1 MNEIIY
7 TNYAQYKAQLDAELT
22 KTAEGFVRIGYL
34 LKVARDTDILRESGY
49 ASVAEFARAEYGL
62 DKTQVSRFIHINDK
76 FSEGGYAD
84 HLLPEFQGYGY
95 AKLTLMMSLPDEIN
109 ENLSPAYTKAEI
121 QTIKD
126 EVDEEKK
133 VSDVERWL
141 EGEADAPLLAQVTK
155 EIAKEWPRLYEKIT
169 KQCQGGIL
177 PSEEIMTE
185 LIAPQG
191 EITYSV
197 RIQGKGR
204 VMLMISEDARKL
216 VVARTGEVT
225 EVSWHEIRQQ
235 WIDLV
240 KTAPYEEKAGVAPV
254 QQKET
259 RVMVPEPE
267 QNQINEGEESIPMP
281 QPVEPEPEETKEE
294 PEQVEE
300 EPQETEEDLPGQQT
314 IENDYQEIAQSRI
327 TPEADADPEVE
338 VVEVE
343 IVETPEM
350 RPTQMSATTEQ
361 AAEEAE
367 PAAVEPEPTP
377 IQRILLN
384 RAQSMTDHIKASEWP
399 EALKDLAQLRECIER
414 MTGINE

>member
-34 LKVARDTDILRESGY
+34 LKVARDTDILQESGY

-109 ENLSPAYTKAEI
+109 ENLSPSYTKAEI

-133 VSDVERWL
+133 VSDIERWL
-141 EGEADAPLLAQVTK
+141 EGEADAPLLARVTK

-169 KQCQGGIL
+169 KQCQEEIL
-177 PSEEIMTE
+177 PSEEIIAE

-191 EITYSV
+191 EVTYSV

-204 VMLMISEDARKL
+204 VMLMISEDSQKL
-216 VVARTGEVT
+216 VVARTGEVA

-235 WIDLV
+235 WIELA
-240 KTAPYEEKAGVAPV
+240 KAAPYEEKTEVAPV

-259 RVMVPEPE
+259 RVMVPEKEPE
-267 QNQINEGEESIPMP
+267 QIPIHEVEESILMP
-281 QPVEPEPEETKEE
+281 QPIEPEPEGPKEE
-294 PEQVEE
+294 L
-300 EPQETEEDLPGQQT
+300 EEDLPGQQT
-314 IENDYQEIAQSRI
+314 IENDYAEIAQSRI
-327 TPEADADPEVE
+327 TPEADAKSEIEKVE
-338 VVEVE
+338 AE

-350 RPTQMSATTEQ
+350 RPTQMSAAVGQT
-361 AAEEAE
+361 AEETAK
-367 PAAVEPEPTP
+367 PAAAEPTP
-377 IQRILLN
+377 IQNILLN

-399 EALKDLAQLRECIER
+399 EALKDIAQLKECIER
-414 MTGINE
+414 MAGINE

>member
-34 LKVARDTDILRESGY
+34 LKVARDTDILQESGY

-109 ENLSPAYTKAEI
+109 ENLSPSYTKAEI

-133 VSDVERWL
+133 VSDIERWL
-141 EGEADAPLLAQVTK
+141 EGEEDAPLLAQVTK
-155 EIAKEWPRLYEKIT
+155 EIAKEWPRLHKKIT
-169 KQCQGGIL
+169 ELCKGEVL
-177 PSEEIMTE
+177 LSEEILAE
-185 LIAPQG
+185 LVAPQG

-197 RIQGKGR
+197 RVQGKGR
-204 VMLMISEDARKL
+204 VMLMVSEDARKL
-216 VVARTGEVT
+216 VTARTGEVE

-235 WIDLV
+235 WIELV
-240 KTAPYEEKAGVAPV
+240 ENAPYEEKAEVAPV

-259 RVMVPEPE
+259 RVMVPE
-267 QNQINEGEESIPMP
+267 QNPIHEVEESIPIP
-281 QPVEPEPEETKEE
+281 QPIEPEPEEPKEE
-294 PEQVEE
+294 SQK
-300 EPQETEEDLPGQQT
+300 TEEDMQGQRPA
-314 IENDYQEIAQSRI
+314 ENDCAEIAQSRI
-327 TPEADADPEVE
+327 SPEADANPEVE
-338 VVEVE
+338 KVEAE

-350 RPTQMSATTEQ
+350 RPTQMSA
-361 AAEEAE
+361 AEETVE
-367 PAAVEPEPTP
+367 PAAVEASEPEIEEPKPEITP
-377 IQRILLN
+377 IQSILLN
-384 RAQSMTDHIKASEWP
+384 RARSMTDHIRDSEWS
-399 EALKDLAQLRECIER
+399 EALKDIAQLKECIER

>member
-7 TNYAQYKAQLDAELT
+7 ANYAQYKAQLDTELT

-34 LKVARDTDILRESGY
+34 LKVARDTDILQESGY

-109 ENLSPAYTKAEI
+109 ENLSPSYTKAEI

-133 VSDVERWL
+133 VSDIERWL

-169 KQCQGGIL
+169 KQCQEEIL
-177 PSEEIMTE
+177 PSEEIIAE

-191 EITYSV
+191 EVTYSV

-216 VVARTGEVT
+216 VTARTGEV
-225 EVSWHEIRQQ
+225 EKVSWHEIRQQ
-235 WIDLV
+235 WIELV
-240 KTAPYEEKAGVAPV
+240 KAAPYEEKAEVAPV

-259 RVMVPEPE
+259 RVMVPEKEPE
-267 QNQINEGEESIPMP
+267 QIPIHEVEESIPMP
-281 QPVEPEPEETKEE
+281 QPAEPEPEEPEEPEEPKEE
-294 PEQVEE
+294 P
-300 EPQETEEDLPGQQT
+300 EEDLPGQQT
-314 IENDYQEIAQSRI
+314 IENDYAEIAQSRI
-327 TPEADADPEVE
+327 TPEADAEPEIEKVE
-338 VVEVE
+338 AE
-343 IVETPEM
+343 IVEAPEM
-350 RPTQMSATTEQ
+350 RPTQMSAAAEQ
-361 AAEEAE
+361 AAEETAK
-367 PAAVEPEPTP
+367 PAAAEPTP
-377 IQRILLN
+377 IQKILLN

-399 EALKDLAQLRECIER
+399 EALKDIAQLKECIER
-414 MTGINE
+414 MAGINE

>member
-34 LKVARDTDILRESGY
+34 LKVARDTDILQESGY

-109 ENLSPAYTKAEI
+109 ENLSPSYTKAEI

-133 VSDVERWL
+133 VSDIERWL

-169 KQCQGGIL
+169 KQCQEEIL
-177 PSEEIMTE
+177 PSEEIIAE

-191 EITYSV
+191 EVTYSV

-216 VVARTGEVT
+216 VTARTGEVE

-235 WIDLV
+235 WIELV
-240 KTAPYEEKAGVAPV
+240 KAAPYEEKPEVAPV

-259 RVMVPEPE
+259 RVMVPEKEPE
-267 QNQINEGEESIPMP
+267 QIPIHEVEESIPMP
-281 QPVEPEPEETKEE
+281 QPTEPEPEPEEPKEE
-294 PEQVEE
+294 P
-300 EPQETEEDLPGQQT
+300 EEDLPGQQS
-314 IENDYQEIAQSRI
+314 IENDYAEIAQSRI
-327 TPEADADPEVE
+327 SPEADAEPEIEKVE
-338 VVEVE
+338 AE
-343 IVETPEM
+343 IVEAPEM
-350 RPTQMSATTEQ
+350 RPTQMSA

-367 PAAVEPEPTP
+367 PAAVEPTP
-377 IQRILLN
+377 IQNILLN

-399 EALKDLAQLRECIER
+399 EALKDLAQLKECIER
-414 MTGINE
+414 MAGINE